1 VGVVIRERD
10 IPVHPTVSAACE
22 FLGLDPLYIANEGKL
37 VAVCPPEC
45 AEDVVAVMRRHPL
58 GMDAAIIGEVR
69 DDDHRFVEMET
80 AFGGNRLVDWLS
92 SDPLPRI
99 C

>member
-1 VGVVIRERD
+1 MSEIEKLLPHRE
-10 IPVHPTVSAACE
+10 P
-22 FLGLDPLYIANEGKL
+22 FLFLDRIEKYEGKL
-37 VAVCPPEC
+37 VAVCPPQS
-45 AEDVVAVMRRHPL
+45 AEDLVAVMRRYPL
-58 GMDAAIIGEVR
+58 GRDAAIIGEVR
-69 DDDHRFVEMET
+69 ADEQRFVEMET

>member
-1 VGVVIRERD
+1 MVLRHSISADRFLRDLVVW
-10 IPVHPTVSAACE
+10 V
-22 FLGLDPLYIANEGKL
+22 
-37 VAVCPPEC
+37 VCPPEC
-45 AEDVVAVMRRHPL
+45 AEDLVAMMRRHPL
-58 GMDAAIIGEVR
+58 GRDAAIIGEVR
-69 DDDHRFVEMET
+69 ADEHRFVEMET